1 MRIQVGIHEN
11 LILSK
16 VLVSDKGRLTL
27 FLRHL
32 DEAVNTSEE
41 EEDPFAQMNAAEV
54 IEKDSNSGGIILW
67 PFKAPDTKNRD
78 GSERTSKEMGEL
90 ANGDVM
96 RLKNQLQQILEQ
108 YTIKDN
114 IKWSVYDSTAMTKE
128 TYWEDI
134 YSQNNLDVIYR
145 NICEQFMG
153 MIQPFLDKNEYP
165 MRWKFARQSADK
177 HYARIPDRYIKDQPF
192 IEPMTVPK
200 EQSRVKWSSYE
211 LKEKLNDPTPVSK
224 AAADDDGEPTPEGEN
239 VFGQR

>member
-11 LILSK
+11 VILSK
-16 VLVSDKGRLTL
+16 VQVSDKGRLTL
-27 FLRHL
+27 FLRLL
-32 DEAVNTSEE
+32 DEQESTEQ

-54 IEKDSNSGGIILW
+54 VEKSSDSGIILW
-67 PFKAPDTKNRD
+67 PFKAPDAKNRD
-78 GSERTSKEMGEL
+78 GSERSPREMGEL

-108 YTIKDN
+108 YVVKDN
-114 IKWSVYDSTAMTKE
+114 IKWSIFDGAAMTKE

-134 YSQNNLDVIYR
+134 YSQNNLDIIYR
-145 NICEQFMG
+145 NICEQFQA
-153 MIQPFLDKNEYP
+153 MIQPYLDKNEFP
-165 MRWKFARQSADK
+165 MRWKLARQSADK

-192 IEPMTVPK
+192 IEPMEVPK

-211 LKEKLNDPTPVSK
+211 LKEKLNDPTPVSR
-224 AAADDDGEPTPEGEN
+224 AAADDDTEPTPEGEN